1 MIVPPHSSLSKEGD
15 PVSKKRRQE
24 GREAGRQEGREAGR
38 ERQKKMI
45 QMIQMFNS
53 MRLVKQIMTQP

>member
-15 PVSKKRRQE
+15 PVSKKE